1 MSKRVT
7 FVRRLKKGHELIQG
21 GGEEG
26 VIAFTIPLLMMEDL
40 QQYKVPSQQLT
51 ALFVRLLTA
60 TPAFR
65 ELSFLVQVLIED
77 P

>member
-1 MSKRVT
+1 M
-7 FVRRLKKGHELIQG
+7 
-21 GGEEG
+21 
-26 VIAFTIPLLMMEDL
+26 FTIPLLMMEDL